1 MSFGLELILK
11 VAVVAAI
18 APIMALALT
27 IIEIK
32 GSAYMQRRP
41 GPLHVGLRG
50 FIFPIAE
57 VIKFIQKED
66 IVPSEADKTVFKMAP
81 AYIFISVFGLFVVIP
96 ASPILIVRDLELG
109 VFYLLAISSVSTIGV
124 LTAGWSSAN
133 KYSMMG
139 GLRAAAQLIAYELPL
154 ILAVIGVVIQAET
167 MSLVGI
173 VEAQKE
179 LGIPFIIAGQGVAFL
194 IFMVAATAEMMRVPF
209 DMPIGESEL
218 VSGFLTEYSGIRFL
232 LFYIS
237 EYINLFVMCAIAS
250 TLFLGGYHMPFLP
263 SEWVNF
269 YGPLVLIGKTF
280 ALASVLILIRWSFPR
295 FREDQLQNIAWK
307 ILIPI
312 SLVNILI
319 TSVMKVVL

>member
-1 MSFGLELILK
+1 
-11 VAVVAAI
+11 
-18 APIMALALT
+18 MALALT

-66 IVPSEADKTVFKMAP
+66 IVPSQADKTVFKMAP

>member
-11 VAVVAAI
+11 IAVVAAI
-18 APIMALALT
+18 APTMALALT

-57 VIKFIQKED
+57 VLKFIQKED
-66 IVPSEADKTVFKMAP
+66 IIPSQADKTVFKMAP

-263 SEWVNF
+263 AEWVNF

>member
-66 IVPSEADKTVFKMAP
+66 IVPSQADKTVFKMAP

>member
-1 MSFGLELILK
+1 MSFGLELIIK
-11 VAVVAAI
+11 IAIVAAI
-18 APIMALALT
+18 APAMALALT

-66 IVPSEADKTVFKMAP
+66 IIPTQADKSVFKMAP

-96 ASPILIVRDLELG
+96 ASPTLIVRDLELG
-109 VFYLLAISSVSTIGV
+109 VFYFLAISSLSTIGV

-139 GLRAAAQLIAYELPL
+139 GLRAAGQLIAYELPL

-179 LGIPFIIAGQGVAFL
+179 LGLPFIIAGQGVAFL

-250 TLFLGGYHMPFLP
+250 TLFLGGYHIPFLP
-263 SEWVNF
+263 EEWVNF
-269 YGPLVLIGKTF
+269 YGPLVLISKTF

-307 ILIPI
+307 ILIPV
-312 SLVNILI
+312 SLVNILV

>member
-1 MSFGLELILK
+1 MSFGLELAIK
-11 VAVVAAI
+11 VGVIAAI
-18 APIMALALT
+18 APAMALALT

-50 FIFPIAE
+50 LIFPIAE

-66 IVPSEADKTVFKMAP
+66 IIPTKADKSVFKWAP
-81 AYIFISVFGLFVVIP
+81 AYIFISVFGLFVIIP
-96 ASPILIVRDLELG
+96 ASPTLIVRDLELG
-109 VFYLLAISSVSTIGV
+109 VFYLMAISSFSTIGV

-154 ILAVIGVVIQAET
+154 ILAVIVVIQAET

-179 LGIPFIIAGQGVAFL
+179 WGVPFVIAGQGVAFV

-250 TLFLGGYHMPFLP
+250 TLFLGGYHIPLLP
-263 SEWVNF
+263 VEWVNF

-280 ALASVLILIRWSFPR
+280 ALAAILILIRWSFPR
-295 FREDQLQNIAWK
+295 YREDQLQNIAWK
-307 ILIPI
+307 ILIPL
-312 SLVNILI
+312 SLANILV
-319 TSVMKVVL
+319 TAVMKVVF

>member
-1 MSFGLELILK
+1 MSFGLELAIK
-11 VAVVAAI
+11 VGVIAAI
-18 APIMALALT
+18 APAMALALT

-50 FIFPIAE
+50 LIFPIAE

-66 IVPSEADKTVFKMAP
+66 IIPTKADKSVFKWAP
-81 AYIFISVFGLFVVIP
+81 AYIFISVFGLFVIIP
-96 ASPILIVRDLELG
+96 ASPTLIVRDLELG
-109 VFYLLAISSVSTIGV
+109 VFYLMAISSFSTIGV

-179 LGIPFIIAGQGVAFL
+179 WGVPFVIAGQGVAFV

-250 TLFLGGYHMPFLP
+250 TLFLGGYHIPLLP
-263 SEWVNF
+263 VEWVNF

-280 ALASVLILIRWSFPR
+280 ALAAILILIRWSFPR

-307 ILIPI
+307 ILIPL
-312 SLVNILI
+312 SLANILV
-319 TSVMKVVL
+319 TAVMKVVF